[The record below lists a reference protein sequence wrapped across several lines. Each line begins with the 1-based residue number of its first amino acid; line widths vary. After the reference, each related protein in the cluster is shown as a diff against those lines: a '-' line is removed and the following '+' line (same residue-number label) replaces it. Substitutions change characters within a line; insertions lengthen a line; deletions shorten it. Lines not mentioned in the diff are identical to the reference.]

1 MHRFAAEGTCRLPNP
16 ALGEVRRMPTRI
28 VPTRG
33 NLVRLARSL
42 VLARK
47 GHDLLEQ
54 KRQVLMMEMNTT
66 IAAAR
71 DLQREVASVFAE
83 AYEALQRAN
92 VSLGIDTVDEI
103 AHAIP
108 EEKGFVIRLHSVMGV
123 EIPDVDPIEPK
134 TAPAFSF
141 WETSGS
147 MDVAYLAFR
156 KVLAILAR
164 CAEVENA
171 VYRLAVQIRRTHRR
185 VNALEKVVIPSSLA
199 SIASISSVL
208 EEGEREDFV
217 RMKTAKKNQAEGG
230 E

>member
-1 MHRFAAEGTCRLPNP
+1 MAGK
-16 ALGEVRRMPTRI
+16 V

-42 VLARK
+42 DLARK

-54 KRQVLMMEMNTT
+54 KRQVLMMELTTT

-71 DLQREVASVFAE
+71 DLQKEVASVFAE
-83 AYEALQRAN
+83 AYDALQKAN
-92 VSLGIDTVDEI
+92 VSLGIETVEEI
-103 AHAIP
+103 AHSIP
-108 EEKGFVIRLHSVMGV
+108 EERRFAIRLHSVMGV
-123 EIPDVDPIEPK
+123 EIPEVDPIEPK
-134 TAPAFSF
+134 TSPAFSF

-156 KVLAILAR
+156 KVLAVLAKL
-164 CAEVENA
+164 AEVENA

-185 VNALEKVVIPSSLA
+185 VNALEKIVIPTTLSTL
-199 SIASISSVL
+199 ASISSVL

-217 RMKTAKKNQAEGG
+217 RMKTAKKSQAKGG

>member
-1 MHRFAAEGTCRLPNP
+1 
-16 ALGEVRRMPTRI
+16 MPTRI

-42 VLARK
+42 ALARK

-141 WETSGS
+141 WET
-147 MDVAYLAFR
+147 LA
-156 KVLAILAR
+156 
-164 CAEVENA
+164 
-171 VYRLAVQIRRTHRR
+171 
-185 VNALEKVVIPSSLA
+185 
-199 SIASISSVL
+199 
-208 EEGEREDFV
+208 
-217 RMKTAKKNQAEGG
+217 
-230 E
+230 

>member
-1 MHRFAAEGTCRLPNP
+1 MAGK
-16 ALGEVRRMPTRI
+16 V

-42 VLARK
+42 ALARK

-54 KRQVLMMEMNTT
+54 KRQVLMMELTTT

-71 DLQREVASVFAE
+71 DLQKEVASVFAE
-83 AYEALQRAN
+83 AYDALQKAN
-92 VSLGIDTVDEI
+92 VSLGIETVEEI

-108 EEKGFVIRLHSVMGV
+108 EERRFAIRLHSVMGV
-123 EIPDVDPIEPK
+123 EIPEVDPIEPK
-134 TAPAFSF
+134 TSPAFSF

-156 KVLAILAR
+156 RVLAVLAKL
-164 CAEVENA
+164 AEVENA

-185 VNALEKVVIPSSLA
+185 VNALEKIVIPTTLTSL
-199 SIASISSVL
+199 ASISSVL

-230 E
+230 K

>member
-1 MHRFAAEGTCRLPNP
+1 M
-16 ALGEVRRMPTRI
+16 
-28 VPTRG
+28 
-33 NLVRLARSL
+33 
-42 VLARK
+42 
-47 GHDLLEQ
+47 
-54 KRQVLMMEMNTT
+54 
-66 IAAAR
+66 
-71 DLQREVASVFAE
+71 
-83 AYEALQRAN
+83 
-92 VSLGIDTVDEI
+92 
-103 AHAIP
+103 
-108 EEKGFVIRLHSVMGV
+108 
-123 EIPDVDPIEPK
+123 
-134 TAPAFSF
+134 
-141 WETSGS
+141 
-147 MDVAYLAFR
+147 AYLAFR